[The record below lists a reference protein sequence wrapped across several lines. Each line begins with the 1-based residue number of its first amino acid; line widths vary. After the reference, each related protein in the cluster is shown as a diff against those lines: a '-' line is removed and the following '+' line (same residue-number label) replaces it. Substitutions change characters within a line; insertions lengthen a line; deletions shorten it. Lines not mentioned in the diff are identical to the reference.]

1 MPQSR
6 TKRETEAE
14 ERRSGRENCKGAE
27 DVLLSGFWFLVFDY
41 PTARS
46 SNLTPHEECSVERF
60 SALIGFVLIL
70 AIAFALSNNKK
81 SIRWK
86 TVMWGLLLQIVTAVA
101 VLKGD
106 LIARLLAPVALP
118 LSQIGAA
125 LLFIGLAVAFYFVA
139 RKMEGQTRRFV
150 WSAFGLVALY
160 LFLSY
165 NLLKYLFE
173 NMKEVVN
180 KLIGYTA
187 EGSKFVFGPL
197 GDPASTN
204 PGFVFATMVLPT
216 IIFIASIFAI
226 LYYIGVMQVVVRFF
240 AKLMSRF
247 MGASGAEST
256 SVAASIFMGQTEA
269 PLTIRPF
276 LPDMTLSELMTIMTA
291 GMAHISG
298 GIMAAYVLVAKVDV
312 IHLLTAVIMT
322 APGAIM
328 MAKIIVPEVDQPKTG
343 GDVEVVVP
351 KQDVNIIDAAGRG
364 AIEGLH
370 LSLNVAGMLIAFIAL
385 VALVNGVF
393 GAVHGWLLSAAPAV
407 AAWFPAS
414 LDLLLGFIFRPIA
427 WAMGV
432 NWADSLQVGNLL
444 GTRMVLNEFVAF
456 ANLGTYTAA
465 HPAGTLGAL
474 SPRSIVIVT
483 YALCGFAN
491 FSSIAIQI
499 GGIGSL
505 APSRRG
511 DLARLGLRA
520 MLAGTLANFLTAT
533 IAGMLL

>member
-1 MPQSR
+1 M
-6 TKRETEAE
+6 
-14 ERRSGRENCKGAE
+14 
-27 DVLLSGFWFLVFDY
+27 
-41 PTARS
+41 
-46 SNLTPHEECSVERF
+46 ERF
-60 SALIGFVLIL
+60 SALIGFVGIL
-70 AIAFALSNNKK
+70 AIAFLLSTNRRA
-81 SIRWK
+81 IRWK
-86 TVMWGLLLQIVTAVA
+86 TVFWGLTLQILTAIA
-101 VLKGD
+101 VLKGTQ
-106 LIARLLAPVALP
+106 IAAFFGRFMPAT
-118 LSQIGAA
+118 SQWIAA
-125 LLFIGLAVAFYFVA
+125 LIFIALTVIIVQIAKRIEPGPA
-139 RKMEGQTRRFV
+139 RNGV
-150 WSAFGLVALY
+150 WGVYLVLSAI

-165 NLLKYLFE
+165 NLLAFLFE
-173 NMKEVVN
+173 NLKEVVTQ
-180 KLIGYTA
+180 LISYTG
-187 EGSKFVFGPL
+187 EGSKFVFGAL
-197 GDPASTN
+197 GDTAN
-204 PGFVFATMVLPT
+204 KNIGFVFATMVLPT

-226 LYYIGVMQVVVRFF
+226 LYYLGVMQVVVRFF

-247 MGASGAEST
+247 MGASGAESL

-276 LPDMTLSELMTIMTA
+276 IAGMTMSELMTIMTA

-328 MAKIIVPEVDQPKTG
+328 MAKMIVPETEKPATG
-343 GDVEVVVP
+343 ADVEVVVP
-351 KQDVNIIDAAGRG
+351 KQDVNVIDAAGRG
-364 AIEGLH
+364 AIEGLY

-385 VALVNGVF
+385 VALVNGIF
-393 GAVHGWLLSAAPAV
+393 GFVHGHAV
-407 AAWFPAS
+407 WFPVS
-414 LDLLLGFIFRPIA
+414 LDQLLGWIFSPIA

-432 NWADSLQVGNLL
+432 SWKDSLTVGNLL

-456 ANLGTYTAA
+456 AKLGE
-465 HPAGTLGAL
+465 PGVGSSLD
-474 SPRSIVIVT
+474 PRSFVIVT

-511 DLARLGLRA
+511 DLARLGMRA
-520 MLAGTLANFLTAT
+520 MIAGTLANFLTAT

>member
-1 MPQSR
+1 
-6 TKRETEAE
+6 
-14 ERRSGRENCKGAE
+14 
-27 DVLLSGFWFLVFDY
+27 
-41 PTARS
+41 
-46 SNLTPHEECSVERF
+46 VERL
-60 SALIGFVLIL
+60 SALIGFVVIL
-70 AIAFALSNNKK
+70 GIAFLLSNNRRA
-81 SIRWK
+81 IRWR
-86 TVMWGLLLQIVTAVA
+86 TVFWGLLLQILIAIA
-101 VLKGD
+101 VLKGQM
-106 LIARLLAPVALP
+106 IADY
-118 LSQIGAA
+118 LSTIAVPIDRRVAA
-125 LLFIGLAVAFYFVA
+125 LIFIVLAVAIYWLA
-139 RKMEGQTRRFV
+139 KLMPIESRRFL
-150 WSAFGLVALY
+150 WYGFGVVTLY
-160 LFLSY
+160 LFLTF
-165 NLLKYLFE
+165 NLLAYLFE
-173 NMKEVVN
+173 TMKTIVN
-180 KLIGYTA
+180 QLIGYTGA
-187 EGSKFVFGPL
+187 GSQFVFGEL
-197 GDPASTN
+197 GVQNSKKI
-204 PGFVFATMVLPT
+204 GFIFATQVLPT

-226 LYYIGVMQVVVRFF
+226 LYYLGVMQLVVKLFARIMTRF
-240 AKLMSRF
+240 L
-247 MGASGAEST
+247 GASGAEST

-276 LPDMTLSELMTIMTA
+276 LPELTMSELMTIMTA

-328 MAKIIVPEVDQPKTG
+328 MSKIIVPEVDQPKTG

-370 LSLNVAGMLIAFIAL
+370 LSLNVAAMLIAFVAL
-385 VALVNGVF
+385 VALLNGSF
-393 GAVHGWLLSAAPAV
+393 GYVHNYI
-407 AAWFPAS
+407 AWFPAS
-414 LDLLLGFIFRPIA
+414 MDIVLGWIFRPIA

-432 NWADSLQVGNLL
+432 SWKDSLTVGNLL

-456 ANLGTYTAA
+456 AKLGEPGVGSSLAR
-465 HPAGTLGAL
+465 
-474 SPRSIVIVT
+474 RSFIITT

-520 MLAGTLANFLTAT
+520 MFAGTLANFLTAT

>member
-1 MPQSR
+1 M
-6 TKRETEAE
+6 
-14 ERRSGRENCKGAE
+14 
-27 DVLLSGFWFLVFDY
+27 
-41 PTARS
+41 
-46 SNLTPHEECSVERF
+46 ERF
-60 SALIGFVLIL
+60 SALIGFFAILLIAYL
-70 AIAFALSNNKK
+70 LSTNRRAI
-81 SIRWK
+81 RYR
-86 TVMWGLLLQIVTAVA
+86 TVGWGLLLQIVTAVL

-106 LIARLLAPVALP
+106 LISSKLSGIVPASVSRAQASMAFIVLA
-118 LSQIGAA
+118 I
-125 LLFIGLAVAFYFVA
+125 IFYWVA
-139 RKMEGQTRRFV
+139 RRLDPGTRRV
-150 WSAFGLVALY
+150 IWGIFGVVTVY
-160 LFLSY
+160 LFLGF
-165 NLLKYLFE
+165 NLLAYLFE
-173 NMKEVVN
+173 NLKDVVN
-180 KLIGYTA
+180 HLIDYTA
-187 EGSKFVFGPL
+187 AGSAFVFGPL
-197 GDPASTN
+197 GDPAAKSI
-204 PGFVFATMVLPT
+204 GFVFATRVLPT
-216 IIFIASIFAI
+216 IIFIASIFAV
-226 LYYIGVMQVVVRFF
+226 LYYVGVMQMVVRFF
-240 AKLMSRF
+240 AKIMSRF

-276 LPDMTLSELMTIMTA
+276 LDEMTTSELMTIMTA
-291 GMAHISG
+291 GMAHVSG
-298 GIMAAYVLVAKVDV
+298 GIMAAYVLVAHVDV

-328 MAKIIVPEVDQPKTG
+328 MAKIIVPETDKPKTG

-351 KQDVNIIDAAGRG
+351 QQDVNVIDAAGRG

-393 GAVHGWLLSAAPAV
+393 GWANAHLYFTWGGQAYSVVPG
-407 AAWFPAS
+407 S
-414 LDLLLGFIFRPIA
+414 LDTLLGFIFRPIA

-432 NWADSLQVGNLL
+432 SWKDSLAVGNLL

-456 ANLGTYTAA
+456 AKLGEIVATHAVGTA
-465 HPAGTLGAL
+465 GGLD
-474 SPRSIVIVT
+474 PRSFIITT

-505 APSRRG
+505 APGRRG

>member
-1 MPQSR
+1 M
-6 TKRETEAE
+6 
-14 ERRSGRENCKGAE
+14 
-27 DVLLSGFWFLVFDY
+27 
-41 PTARS
+41 
-46 SNLTPHEECSVERF
+46 ERF
-60 SALIGFVLIL
+60 SALIGFILIL
-70 AIAFALSNNKK
+70 AIAFALSNNKRA
-81 SIRWK
+81 IRWR
-86 TVMWGLLLQIVTAVA
+86 TVMWGLILQIVTAVA
-101 VLKGD
+101 VLKGEQISR
-106 LIARLLAPVALP
+106 LFGAPGNQLVASLVFIALAIVA
-118 LSQIGAA
+118 
-125 LLFIGLAVAFYFVA
+125 YFVA
-139 RKMEGQTRRFV
+139 SRLPESSRRFL
-150 WSAFGLVALY
+150 WYGFAAVAGV
-160 LFLSY
+160 LFLAF

-173 NMKEVVN
+173 NLKEVVN
-180 KLIGYTA
+180 KMIAYTQV
-187 EGSKFVFGPL
+187 GSSFVFGSV
-197 GDPASTN
+197 GDPANKTV
-204 PGFVFATMVLPT
+204 GFVFATQVLPT
-216 IIFIASIFAI
+216 IIFIASVFAI
-226 LYYIGVMQVVVRFF
+226 LYYIGLMPLVVRFF
-240 AKLMSRF
+240 AKIMSRF
-247 MGASGAEST
+247 MGVSGAEST

-276 LPDMTLSELMTIMTA
+276 LPEMTMSELMTVMTA
-291 GMAHISG
+291 GMAHVSG

-385 VALVNGVF
+385 VALVNGMF
-393 GAVHGWLLSAAPAV
+393 GAVHNAIG
-407 AAWFPAS
+407 WFPAS
-414 LDLLLGFIFRPIA
+414 LDILLGWLFRPIA

-432 NWADSLQVGNLL
+432 AWKDTMQVGYLL

-456 ANLGTYTAA
+456 AKLGEIMKANP
-465 HPAGTLGAL
+465 HAL
-474 SPRSIVIVT
+474 DPRSFVITT

-520 MLAGTLANFLTAT
+520 MFAGTLANFLTAT

>member
-1 MPQSR
+1 M
-6 TKRETEAE
+6 
-14 ERRSGRENCKGAE
+14 
-27 DVLLSGFWFLVFDY
+27 
-41 PTARS
+41 
-46 SNLTPHEECSVERF
+46 ERF
-60 SALIGFVLIL
+60 SALIGFVGIL
-70 AIAFALSNNKK
+70 AIAFLLSTNRRA
-81 SIRWK
+81 IRWK
-86 TVMWGLLLQIVTAVA
+86 TVFWGLTLQILTAIA
-101 VLKGD
+101 VLKGTQIAHLFSGFMPATSQWIAS
-106 LIARLLAPVALP
+106 LIFIALTVIIV
-118 LSQIGAA
+118 QIAKRIDPGP
-125 LLFIGLAVAFYFVA
+125 A
-139 RKMEGQTRRFV
+139 RKSV
-150 WSAFGLVALY
+150 WGVYLAITAV

-165 NLLKYLFE
+165 NLLAFLFE
-173 NMKEVVN
+173 NLKEVVTQ
-180 KLIGYTA
+180 LISYTG
-187 EGSKFVFGPL
+187 EGSKFVFGAL
-197 GDPASTN
+197 GDTAN
-204 PGFVFATMVLPT
+204 KNVGFVFATMVLPT
-216 IIFIASIFAI
+216 IIFIASIFAV
-226 LYYIGVMQVVVRFF
+226 LYYLGVMQFVVKFF

-247 MGASGAEST
+247 MGASGAESL

-276 LPDMTLSELMTIMTA
+276 IEGMTMSELMTIMTA

-298 GIMAAYVLVAKVDV
+298 GIMPAYVLVAKVDV

-328 MAKIIVPEVDQPKTG
+328 MAKMIVPETEKPTTG
-343 GDVEVVVP
+343 ADVEVVVP
-351 KQDVNIIDAAGRG
+351 KQDVNVIDAAGRG

-385 VALVNGVF
+385 VALINGIF
-393 GAVHGWLLSAAPAV
+393 AYAHGMVWWVPG
-407 AAWFPAS
+407 S
-414 LDLLLGFIFRPIA
+414 LDKLLGWIFSPIA

-432 NWADSLQVGNLL
+432 SWKDSLTVGNLL

-456 ANLGTYTAA
+456 ANLGK
-465 HPAGTLGAL
+465 PGVGSSLD
-474 SPRSIVIVT
+474 PRSFVIVT

-511 DLARLGLRA
+511 DLARLGMRA

>member
-1 MPQSR
+1 M
-6 TKRETEAE
+6 
-14 ERRSGRENCKGAE
+14 G
-27 DVLLSGFWFLVFDY
+27 
-41 PTARS
+41 
-46 SNLTPHEECSVERF
+46 RF
-60 SALIGFVLIL
+60 SALIGFVGIL
-70 AIAFALSNNKK
+70 AIAFGLSTNRRA
-81 SIRWK
+81 IRWK
-86 TVMWGLLLQIVTAVA
+86 TVFWGLTLQILTAIA
-101 VLKGD
+101 VLKGT
-106 LIARLLAPVALP
+106 LIAKAFSGFMPAI
-118 LSQIGAA
+118 SQWSAA
-125 LLFIGLAVAFYFVA
+125 LIFIVVTVIVVQIAKRMENGAG
-139 RKMEGQTRRFV
+139 RKGIWSVFLV
-150 WSAFGLVALY
+150 LSAF

-165 NLLKYLFE
+165 NLLAFLFE
-173 NMKEVVN
+173 NLKEVVTQ
-180 KLIGYTA
+180 LISFTA

-197 GDPASTN
+197 GDPDLINRYVVHSDPKAF
-204 PGFVFATMVLPT
+204 GFVFACQVLPT
-216 IIFIASIFAI
+216 IIFIASIFAV
-226 LYYIGVMQVVVRFF
+226 LYYLGVMQIVVRFF

-247 MGASGAEST
+247 MGASGAESL

-276 LPDMTLSELMTIMTA
+276 IEGMTMSELMTIMTA

-328 MAKIIVPEVDQPKTG
+328 MAKMIVPETEKPATG
-343 GDVEVVVP
+343 ADVEVVVP
-351 KQDVNIIDAAGRG
+351 KQDVNVIDAAGRG

-385 VALVNGVF
+385 VALVNGTF
-393 GAVHGWLLSAAPAV
+393 GYVHNSLARWDLVVGWGQGWRIHG
-407 AAWFPAS
+407 AWFPPS
-414 LDLLLGFIFRPIA
+414 LDVILGWIFRPIA

-432 NWADSLQVGNLL
+432 TWKDSLTVGNLL

-456 ANLGTYTAA
+456 AKLGT
-465 HPAGTLGAL
+465 PGVGSSLD
-474 SPRSIVIVT
+474 PRSFVIVT

-491 FSSIAIQI
+491 FSSIAIQV

-511 DLARLGLRA
+511 DLARLGMRA

>member
-1 MPQSR
+1 M
-6 TKRETEAE
+6 
-14 ERRSGRENCKGAE
+14 
-27 DVLLSGFWFLVFDY
+27 
-41 PTARS
+41 
-46 SNLTPHEECSVERF
+46 ERF
-60 SALIGFVLIL
+60 SALIGFVVIL
-70 AIAFALSNNKK
+70 GIAFLLSNNKRA
-81 SIRWK
+81 IRWR
-86 TVMWGLLLQIVTAVA
+86 TVGWGLALQIVIAIT
-101 VLKGD
+101 VLKGE
-106 LIARLLAPVALP
+106 LIAQTFAPIALP
-118 LSQIGAA
+118 LERYGAEI
-125 LLFIGLAVAFYFVA
+125 LFIVLAIVVYQIAVRMPLPA
-139 RKMEGQTRRFV
+139 RKPL
-150 WSAFGLVALY
+150 WYAFGVVSLY
-160 LFLSY
+160 LFLTF
-165 NLLKYLFE
+165 NLLAYLFE
-173 NMKEVVN
+173 RLKDIVTNLM
-180 KLIGYTA
+180 GYTA

-197 GDPASTN
+197 GDPAN
-204 PGFVFATMVLPT
+204 PVLIFATRVLPT
-216 IIFIASIFAI
+216 IIFIASIFAV
-226 LYYIGVMQVVVRFF
+226 LYYVGVMQVVVRFF

-276 LPDMTLSELMTIMTA
+276 LPDMTMSELMTIMTA
-291 GMAHISG
+291 GMAHVSG
-298 GIMAAYVLVAKVDV
+298 AIMAAYVMIAKVDV

-328 MAKIIVPEVDQPKTG
+328 MAKIIVPEVDQTKTG

-351 KQDVNIIDAAGRG
+351 KQDVNVIDAAGRG

-385 VALVNGVF
+385 VALVNGMF
-393 GAVHGWLLSAAPAV
+393 GYVHNFW
-407 AAWFPAS
+407 AWFPAS
-414 LDLLLGFIFRPIA
+414 LDIVLGWIFRPIA

-432 NWADSLQVGNLL
+432 AWKDTLTVGNLL

-456 ANLGTYTAA
+456 AKLGDIVKAN
-465 HPAGTLGAL
+465 PLAL
-474 SPRSIVIVT
+474 NPRSFVITT

-520 MLAGTLANFLTAT
+520 MIAGTLANFLTAT

>member
-1 MPQSR
+1 M
-6 TKRETEAE
+6 
-14 ERRSGRENCKGAE
+14 
-27 DVLLSGFWFLVFDY
+27 
-41 PTARS
+41 
-46 SNLTPHEECSVERF
+46 ERF
-60 SALIGFVLIL
+60 SALIGFFAILLIAYL
-70 AIAFALSNNKK
+70 LSTARK

-86 TVMWGLLLQIVTAVA
+86 TVGWGLFLQIATAIL
-101 VLKGD
+101 VLKGE
-106 LIARLLAPVALP
+106 LIATKLAPVALP
-118 LSQIGAA
+118 LSRFWAA
-125 LLFIGLAVAFYFVA
+125 LAFVVLAVVVYQIAIRVA
-139 RKMEGQTRRFV
+139 AGARSVV
-150 WSAFGLVALY
+150 WGAFGVATLY
-160 LFLSY
+160 LFLTY
-165 NLLKYLFE
+165 NLLAYLFE
-173 NMKEVVN
+173 TLKHIVTE
-180 KLIGYTA
+180 LIGYTA
-187 EGSKFVFGPL
+187 EGSKFVFGAL
-197 GDPASTN
+197 GDPKAAV
-204 PGFVFATMVLPT
+204 PGFVFACQVLPT

-226 LYYIGVMQVVVRFF
+226 LYYVGVMQLVVKFF
-240 AKLMSRF
+240 AKIMSRF

-276 LPDMTLSELMTIMTA
+276 IADMTMSELMTIMTA
-291 GMAHISG
+291 GMAHVSG
-298 GIMAAYVLVAKVDV
+298 GIMAAYVMVAKVDV

-328 MAKIIVPEVDQPKTG
+328 MAKIIVPETEKPKTG

-393 GAVHGWLLSAAPAV
+393 GWVNGHIWFNWGGEKLSIV
-407 AAWFPAS
+407 PAS

-432 NWADSLQVGNLL
+432 SWKDSLTVGNLL

-456 ANLGTYTAA
+456 LRLGE
-465 HPAGTLGAL
+465 PAIHNAL
-474 SPRSIVIVT
+474 DPRSLTIT
-483 YALCGFAN
+483 TFALCGFAN

>member
-1 MPQSR
+1 M
-6 TKRETEAE
+6 
-14 ERRSGRENCKGAE
+14 ER
-27 DVLLSGFWFLVFDY
+27 L
-41 PTARS
+41 
-46 SNLTPHEECSVERF
+46 
-60 SALIGFVLIL
+60 SALIGFVVIL
-70 AIAFALSNNKK
+70 GIAFALSNNKR
-81 SIRWK
+81 SIRWR
-86 TVMWGLLLQIVTAVA
+86 TVGWGLLLQILIAIA
-101 VLKGD
+101 VLKGQ
-106 LIARLLAPVALP
+106 LISQALSGVALP
-118 LSQIGAA
+118 LTRTGAA
-125 LLFIGLAVAFYFVA
+125 LVFILALIVVVQVAKRIDPQV
-139 RKMEGQTRRFV
+139 RRIL
-150 WSAFGLVALY
+150 WAIFGVFSLY
-160 LFLSY
+160 LFLAF
-165 NLLKYLFE
+165 NLLAFLFE
-173 NMKEVVN
+173 NLKEVVN
-180 KLIGYTA
+180 KLIGYTG
-187 EGSKFVFGPL
+187 EGSKFVFGAL
-197 GDPASTN
+197 GDQAN
-204 PGFVFATMVLPT
+204 KNIGFVFACQVLPT

-226 LYYIGVMQVVVRFF
+226 LYYIGVMQVVVRTF
-240 AKLMSRF
+240 AKMMTRF

-276 LPDMTLSELMTIMTA
+276 LPEMTMSELMTIMTA

-328 MAKIIVPEVDQPKTG
+328 MAKIIVPEVDKPKTG

-385 VALVNGVF
+385 VALMNGMF
-393 GAVHGWLLSAAPAV
+393 GYVHSML
-407 AAWFPAS
+407 AWFPAS
-414 LDLLLGFIFRPIA
+414 LDIVLGWVFRPIA

-432 NWADSLQVGNLL
+432 SWKDSLTVGNLL

-456 ANLGTYTAA
+456 AKLGE
-465 HPAGTLGAL
+465 PGIGSSLD
-474 SPRSIVIVT
+474 PRSFVIVT

-520 MLAGTLANFLTAT
+520 MIAGTLANFLTAT

>member
-1 MPQSR
+1 
-6 TKRETEAE
+6 
-14 ERRSGRENCKGAE
+14 
-27 DVLLSGFWFLVFDY
+27 
-41 PTARS
+41 
-46 SNLTPHEECSVERF
+46 VERF
-60 SALIGFVLIL
+60 SALIGFILIL
-70 AIAFALSNNKK
+70 AIAFALSNNKRA
-81 SIRWK
+81 IRWR
-86 TVMWGLLLQIVTAVA
+86 TVMWGLILQIVTAVA
-101 VLKGD
+101 VLKGEQISR
-106 LIARLLAPVALP
+106 LFGAPGNQLVASLVFIALAIVA
-118 LSQIGAA
+118 
-125 LLFIGLAVAFYFVA
+125 YFVA
-139 RKMEGQTRRFV
+139 SRLPESSRRFL
-150 WSAFGLVALY
+150 WYGFAAVAAV
-160 LFLSY
+160 LFLAF

-173 NMKEVVN
+173 NLKEVVN
-180 KLIGYTA
+180 KMIAYTQV
-187 EGSKFVFGPL
+187 GSSFVFGSV
-197 GDPASTN
+197 GDPANKTV
-204 PGFVFATMVLPT
+204 GFVFATQVLPT
-216 IIFIASIFAI
+216 IIFIASVFAI
-226 LYYIGVMQVVVRFF
+226 LYYIGLMPLVVRFF
-240 AKLMSRF
+240 AKIMSRF
-247 MGASGAEST
+247 MGVSGAEST

-276 LPDMTLSELMTIMTA
+276 LPEMTMSELMTVMTA
-291 GMAHISG
+291 GMAHVSG

-385 VALVNGVF
+385 VALVNGMF
-393 GAVHGWLLSAAPAV
+393 GAVHNAIG
-407 AAWFPAS
+407 WFPAS
-414 LDLLLGFIFRPIA
+414 LDILLGWLFRPIA

-432 NWADSLQVGNLL
+432 AWKDTMQVGYLL

-456 ANLGTYTAA
+456 AKLGEIMKANP
-465 HPAGTLGAL
+465 HAL
-474 SPRSIVIVT
+474 DPRSFVITT

-520 MLAGTLANFLTAT
+520 MFAGTLANFLTAT

>member
-1 MPQSR
+1 M
-6 TKRETEAE
+6 
-14 ERRSGRENCKGAE
+14 
-27 DVLLSGFWFLVFDY
+27 
-41 PTARS
+41 
-46 SNLTPHEECSVERF
+46 ERF

-70 AIAFALSNNKK
+70 AIAWGLSDNRKA
-81 SIRWK
+81 IRWK
-86 TVMWGLLLQIVTAVA
+86 TVFWGLVLQVLVAIA
-101 VLKGD
+101 VLKGEP
-106 LIARLLAPVALP
+106 IAGLFAGVAPP
-118 LSQIGAA
+118 LERWGAA
-125 LLFIGLAVAFYFVA
+125 LIFVAVAVVAYFVA
-139 RKMEGQTRRFV
+139 ARLQQPARRYL
-150 WSAFGLVALY
+150 WIAFGVFTLL
-160 LFLSY
+160 LFLAY
-165 NLLKYLFE
+165 NLLAYIFE
-173 NMKEVVN
+173 TMKHIVN
-180 KLIGYTA
+180 SLIGYTA
-187 EGSKFVFGPL
+187 EGSKFVFGKL
-197 GDPASTN
+197 GTGEDGI
-204 PGFVFATMVLPT
+204 GFVFATQVLPT

-226 LYYIGVMQVVVRFF
+226 LYYIGVMQLVVRFF
-240 AKLMSRF
+240 AKIMTRF

-276 LPDMTLSELMTIMTA
+276 LPEMTRSELMTIMTA

-328 MAKIIVPEVDQPKTG
+328 MAKIIVPETDVPKTG

-385 VALVNGVF
+385 VALVNGMF
-393 GAVHGWLLSAAPAV
+393 GAVHGYL
-407 AAWFPAS
+407 AWFPPS
-414 LDLLLGFIFRPIA
+414 LDVLLGWLFAPIA

-432 NWADSLQVGNLL
+432 SWKDATEVGNLL

-456 ANLGTYTAA
+456 AKLGEIIKAN
-465 HPAGTLGAL
+465 PNAL
-474 SPRSIVIVT
+474 DPRSFVITT

-520 MLAGTLANFLTAT
+520 MFAGTLANFLTAT

>member
-1 MPQSR
+1 M
-6 TKRETEAE
+6 
-14 ERRSGRENCKGAE
+14 
-27 DVLLSGFWFLVFDY
+27 
-41 PTARS
+41 
-46 SNLTPHEECSVERF
+46 ERF
-60 SALIGFVLIL
+60 SALIGFVGIL
-70 AIAFALSNNKK
+70 AIAFLLSTNRRA
-81 SIRWK
+81 IRWK
-86 TVMWGLLLQIVTAVA
+86 TVFWGLTLQILTAIA
-101 VLKGD
+101 VLKGTQ
-106 LIARLLAPVALP
+106 IATAFGTFMPP
-118 LSQIGAA
+118 LSPWIAAAIFIALAIIVVQISKRMEPG
-125 LLFIGLAVAFYFVA
+125 IGRNGIWGVFLVISAV
-139 RKMEGQTRRFV
+139 
-150 WSAFGLVALY
+150 
-160 LFLSY
+160 LFLAY
-165 NLLKYLFE
+165 NLLAFLFQ
-173 NMKEVVN
+173 NLKDVVTH
-180 KLIGYTA
+180 LISYTA
-187 EGSKFVFGPL
+187 EGSKFVFGPA
-197 GDPASTN
+197 GDPAN
-204 PGFVFATMVLPT
+204 KNIGFIFAFQVLPT

-226 LYYIGVMQVVVRFF
+226 LYYLGVMQIVVRFF

-276 LPDMTLSELMTIMTA
+276 IPDMTMSELMTIMTA

-328 MAKIIVPEVDQPKTG
+328 MAKMIVPETEKPTTG
-343 GDVEVVVP
+343 ADVEVVVP
-351 KQDVNIIDAAGRG
+351 KQDVNVIDAAGRG

-385 VALVNGVF
+385 VALINGIF
-393 GAVHGWLLSAAPAV
+393 AYAHGMVWWVPS
-407 AAWFPAS
+407 S
-414 LDLLLGFIFRPIA
+414 LDKLLGWIFSPIA

-432 NWADSLQVGNLL
+432 SWKDSLTVGNLL

-456 ANLGTYTAA
+456 AKLGE
-465 HPAGTLGAL
+465 PGVGSSLD
-474 SPRSIVIVT
+474 PRSFVIVT

-511 DLARLGLRA
+511 DLARLGMRA
-520 MLAGTLANFLTAT
+520 MIAGTLANFLTAT

>member
-1 MPQSR
+1 M
-6 TKRETEAE
+6 
-14 ERRSGRENCKGAE
+14 
-27 DVLLSGFWFLVFDY
+27 
-41 PTARS
+41 
-46 SNLTPHEECSVERF
+46 ERF

-70 AIAFALSNNKK
+70 AIAFLLSNNKR

-86 TVMWGLLLQIVTAVA
+86 TVFWGLLLQIVTAIC
-101 VLKGD
+101 VLKGREIASALSGFAPNYGSNTRNWAA
-106 LIARLLAPVALP
+106 LIFILLAIIIFQVAKRMSEDAKRP
-118 LSQIGAA
+118 IWIVFG
-125 LLFIGLAVAFYFVA
+125 VV
-139 RKMEGQTRRFV
+139 
-150 WSAFGLVALY
+150 SAY

-165 NLLKYLFE
+165 NLLAYLFE
-173 NMKEVVN
+173 SLKEVVN
-180 KLIGYTA
+180 KLIGFTG
-187 EGSKFVFGPL
+187 EGSKFVFGAL
-197 GDPASTN
+197 GDSANTSV
-204 PGFVFATMVLPT
+204 GFVFATMVLPT

-226 LYYIGVMQVVVRFF
+226 LYYIGVMQLVVRFF
-240 AKLMSRF
+240 AKMMTRF

-276 LPDMTLSELMTIMTA
+276 LPDMTMSELMTIMTA

-328 MAKIIVPEVDQPKTG
+328 MAKIIVPEVDTPKTG

-385 VALVNGVF
+385 VALVNGMF
-393 GAVHGWLLSAAPAV
+393 GWVNDHVTFHWNGALYSIVP
-407 AAWFPAS
+407 PS
-414 LDLLLGFIFRPIA
+414 LDILLGVIFRPIA

-432 NWADSLQVGNLL
+432 SWKDSLQVGNLL

-456 ANLGTYTAA
+456 AKLGDIIKAHPLGTA
-465 HPAGTLGAL
+465 GAL
-474 SPRSIVIVT
+474 NPRSFVITT